1 MQWRRTPSKKS
12 NITLILYGMKRK
24 MFFLLS
30 VSCVLIIVAAVLKIL
45 HFNALVATAM
55 LAFAAIGVLVSGV
68 FLLVH
73 RIKTNANPL

>member
-1 MQWRRTPSKKS
+1 M
-12 NITLILYGMKRK
+12 
-24 MFFLLS
+24 
-30 VSCVLIIVAAVLKIL
+30 LIIVAAVLKIL

-73 RIKTNANPL
+73 RIKTNANSL